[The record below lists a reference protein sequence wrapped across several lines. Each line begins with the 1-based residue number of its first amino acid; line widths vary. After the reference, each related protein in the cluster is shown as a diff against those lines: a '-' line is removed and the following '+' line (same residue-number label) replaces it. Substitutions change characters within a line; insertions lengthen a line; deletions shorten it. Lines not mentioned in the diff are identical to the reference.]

1 MSEEFHP
8 NAALIDRALADRSH
22 SGTSWDPEKRAEQEI
37 SNFVQSVQDTYDRL
51 SKSAKTE
58 AQKAYLAQEMARFQ
72 EGYAQK
78 YNEYLARHGRCIS
91 SFIAGPSNFPT
102 RRAEKYNNSL
112 ERKTDEMQE
121 FKDRAEKSILRELRK
136 MAVEEAGGELVI
148 LARSIKLAEETQE
161 LMKACNSILRKKSI
175 SEAEKVKA
183 IMAATGWDESTARKC
198 LIPDFAGRLGFSY
211 HLTNNSAGIK
221 RMKARLAEL
230 QAKESTPTTSQEFPG
245 GRITDD
251 LELDRVCI
259 YHDQKPA
266 PEVILALKA
275 EGWRWSP
282 RACAWMRKR
291 TVNSLASAR
300 RIIGL

>member
-1 MSEEFHP
+1 MAEEFHP
-8 NAALIDRALADRSH
+8 NAALINRALADRSH
-22 SGTSWDPEKRAEQEI
+22 SGTSFDPERRAEQEI

-51 SKSAKTE
+51 SKIAKTE
-58 AQKAYLAQEMARFQ
+58 AQKTYLAQEIEQFQ
-72 EGYAQK
+72 AGYAAK
-78 YNEYLARHGRCIS
+78 YNDYLAAKGRCFSVMVTGASGFNNRAHDKANSAES
-91 SFIAGPSNFPT
+91 S
-102 RRAEKYNNSL
+102 KY
-112 ERKTDEMQE
+112 TAMQE

-148 LARSIKLAEETQE
+148 LARSIAKAEETQE
-161 LMKACNSILRKKSI
+161 LMKACNAILRKKSI
-175 SEAEKVKA
+175 SEAEKVQA
-183 IMAATGWDESTARKC
+183 IMTATGWGESTARKC

-221 RMKARLAEL
+221 RMKARLADL
-230 QAKESTPTTSQEFPG
+230 QAKENTPTTSQEFPG
-245 GRITDD
+245 GRVTDD

-266 PEVILALKA
+266 PEVIQALRA
-275 EGWRWSP
+275 EGWSWSP

-300 RIIGL
+300 RIVGL